1 MSGWNWLHA
10 GLEVATYAKARKA
23 QQGLEEMQNAA
34 AKEEAR
40 RILLEAMRNFIFDIS
55 RDIELAEEQLAEHP
69 QQVFIIS
76 RSLDWRLDDSGLSAE
91 IFPEFQDKEYVS
103 KTEKKIAEV
112 IVKSKSALT
121 DEQIEQS
128 EKAVQFICEMPLLQ
142 QALVDMPARES
153 LQATESQWQQINGRQ
168 KNKNRFLIL
177 GIVGLSIFACSGI
190 PLALGGLGSLT
201 GQGFGGF
208 VRGLLMIAV
217 AVAMAVGVF
226 KLIQMGIVPNSE
238 YAPLHDKRKN
248 WEKQLVSD
256 KEYQR
261 VKSTFGKLS
270 SEQFKAMY
278 DERLAFLKPILGND
292 FQSYLAAEN

>member
-23 QQGLEEMQNAA
+23 QQGLDEIQNAA
-34 AKEEAR
+34 AREEAR
-40 RILLEAMRNFIFDIS
+40 RLLLEAMRSFIFDIS

-69 QQVFIIS
+69 QQVFIVS

-112 IVKSKSALT
+112 IAKSKSMLT
-121 DEQIEQS
+121 EEQIEQS
-128 EKAVQFICEMPLLQ
+128 EKAVQFVCEMPMLQ

-153 LQATESQWQQINGRQ
+153 LQATESQWQKINSRQ

-177 GIVGLSIFACSGI
+177 GFVGIGIFACFGI
-190 PLALGGLGSLT
+190 PLAFGGLGCLT

-208 VRGLLMIAV
+208 LTGLLMIAV

-226 KLIQMGIVPNSE
+226 KLIKAGVAPNSE
-238 YAPLHDKRKN
+238 YAPLHDKREN
-248 WEKQLVSD
+248 WQKHLASD
-256 KEYQR
+256 NEYQR
-261 VKSTFGKLS
+261 IVSIFGKLS
-270 SEQFKAMY
+270 SEQFKEMY
-278 DERLAFLKPILGND
+278 DERLVFLKPILGSD
-292 FQSYLAAEN
+292 FQSYLSAEN